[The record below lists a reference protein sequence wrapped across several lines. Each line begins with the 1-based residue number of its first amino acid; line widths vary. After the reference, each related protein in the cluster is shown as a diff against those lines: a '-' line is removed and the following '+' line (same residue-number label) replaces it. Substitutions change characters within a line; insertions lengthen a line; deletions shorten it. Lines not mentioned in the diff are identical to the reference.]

1 MSSILQS
8 GVQSLLSGFKPQEQ
22 ALILNHYGI
31 AIPGYPTMYDVGII
45 DADGW
50 FLVAGERVK
59 RLERKS
65 VDKIER
71 LAAALK
77 ANESDFVVDQEGAH
91 AGLLK
96 AILERQGTYIANP
109 NSRPSSA

>member
-1 MSSILQS
+1 MSSILQN
-8 GVQSLLSGFKPQEQ
+8 GVQSLLSGFTPQEQ

-77 ANESDFVVDQEGAH
+77 ASGSDFLADQGEPYA
-91 AGLLK
+91 ALLK
-96 AILERQGTYIANP
+96 AILDGQGTYIANP
-109 NSRPSSA
+109 NSRPPPI